1 MDKKEKAKIE
11 NSNAQAPVRKR
22 RNTAAK
28 TGAGYREMTHD
39 RGSGFAVRVNKNK
52 RHRRKKAS

>member
-28 TGAGYREMTHD
+28 TGAGYRKMTHD
-39 RGSGFAVRVNKNK
+39 RGSE
-52 RHRRKKAS
+52 